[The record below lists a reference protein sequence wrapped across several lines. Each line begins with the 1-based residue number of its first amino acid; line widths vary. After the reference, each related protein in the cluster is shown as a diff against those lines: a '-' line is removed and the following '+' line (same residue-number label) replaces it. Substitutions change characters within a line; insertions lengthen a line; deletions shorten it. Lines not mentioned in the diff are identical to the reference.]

1 LSEFVVDPMA
11 DGTDFLSTSLADA
24 RPYARPHPVRMR
36 LRDKNLIGVLLKKV
50 RAGDRHL
57 VMRDPRFRSVP
68 CSIHLT
74 SPDFGA
80 WAMMPKRFTQEG
92 ENLSPPLRWENL
104 PDGVAEL
111 ALVVQDPD
119 APLPDP
125 VIHLIAYGLDPARD
139 IAVGALNAGAAQA
152 LGKGSFGRI
161 GYAGPRPIRSHGR
174 HRYVFQLFALDK
186 PLGLIGTP
194 DLKTLAAAMDGHVL
208 ARGELTG
215 WYERN

>member
-1 LSEFVVDPMA
+1 LSKFVVDPMA
-11 DGTDFLSTSLADA
+11 DGTDFLSSPLAEA
-24 RPYARPHPVRMR
+24 KPYVRPQPVRTR

-57 VMRDPRFRSVP
+57 VMRDPRFKAAP

-74 SPDFGA
+74 SPDFGD
-80 WAMMPKRFTQEG
+80 WAMMPRRFTQEG
-92 ENLSPPLRWENL
+92 ENLSPPLHWENL
-104 PDGVAEL
+104 PDGVAEM

-119 APLPDP
+119 VPLPDP
-125 VIHLIAYGLDPARD
+125 AIHLIAYGLDPARNV
-139 IAVGALNAGAAQA
+139 AVGTLNAGGGHA
-152 LGKGSFGRI
+152 LGKGSFGRV

-174 HRYVFQLFALDK
+174 HRYVFQLFALDR
-186 PLGLIGTP
+186 PLGLTGTP
-194 DLKTLAAAMDGHVL
+194 DLKALAAAMDGHVV

>member
-1 LSEFVVDPMA
+1 MNDASDFVSPMTTRSR
-11 DGTDFLSTSLADA
+11 GQ
-24 RPYARPHPVRMR
+24 PVRAR
-36 LRDKNLIGVLLKKV
+36 LRDKNLIGVLLKKM

-57 VMRDPRFRSVP
+57 VMRDPRFHAAP
-68 CSIHLT
+68 CSIHLS
-74 SPDFGA
+74 SPEFGD
-80 WAMMPKRFTQEG
+80 WAMMPKRFTKDG

-125 VIHLIAYGLDPARD
+125 VTHLIAFGIDPASP
-139 IAVGALNAGAAQA
+139 IATGALNNGGGLT
-152 LGKGSFGRI
+152 LGKGSFGRV

-174 HRYVFQLFALDK
+174 HRYVFQLFALDTA
-186 PLGLIGTP
+186 LGLSGTP
-194 DLKTLAAAMDGHVL
+194 DLKALAAAMDGHVI

>member
-1 LSEFVVDPMA
+1 MA
-11 DGTDFLSTSLADA
+11 DTSDFTSAVRA
-24 RPYARPHPVRMR
+24 YPRPEPPRSR

-57 VMRDPRFRSVP
+57 IMRDRRFRDAP

-80 WAMMPKRFTQEG
+80 WAMMPRRFTQEG
-92 ENLSPPLRWENL
+92 ENLSPPLCWENL

-119 APLPDP
+119 VPLPEP
-125 VIHLIAYGLDPARD
+125 VTHLIAFGIDPTAC
-139 IAVGALNAGAAQA
+139 IAEGELNAGGPLA
-152 LGKGSFGRI
+152 LGKGGFGRT
-161 GYAGPRPIRSHGR
+161 GYVGPRPIRSHGR
-174 HRYVFQLFALDK
+174 HRYVFQLFALDA
-186 PLGLIGTP
+186 PLGLEGAP
-194 DLKTLAAAMDGHVL
+194 DLKALAIAMEGHVV

>member
-1 LSEFVVDPMA
+1 MA
-11 DGTDFLSTSLADA
+11 DGTDFINTTLAQA
-24 RPYARPHPVRMR
+24 QPAVQAQTRPGPVRTR

-57 VMRDPRFRSVP
+57 LMRDPRFRAAP

-74 SPDFGA
+74 SPEFGA

-92 ENLSPPLRWENL
+92 ENVSPPLRWENL
-104 PDGVAEL
+104 PDGVAEM

-125 VIHLIAYGLDPARD
+125 VVHLITFGLDPARE
-139 IAVGALNAGAAQA
+139 IETGGLNAGGGYP

-186 PLGLIGTP
+186 PLRLQGTP
-194 DLKTLAAAMDGHVL
+194 DLKTLAAAMDGHVI

>member
-1 LSEFVVDPMA
+1 MA
-11 DGTDFLSTSLADA
+11 DSSDFLSTTKAYP
-24 RPYARPHPVRMR
+24 RPQPVRTR

-57 VMRDPRFRSVP
+57 IMRDPRFRGVP
-68 CSIHLT
+68 CSVHLS

-92 ENLSPPLRWENL
+92 DNRSPPLRWENL
-104 PDGVAEL
+104 PEGVVEL

-119 APLPDP
+119 APLPEP
-125 VIHLIAYGLDPARD
+125 VIHLIAFGIDPARD
-139 IAVGALNAGAAQA
+139 IGQGELNADGGHR

-161 GYAGPRPIRSHGR
+161 GYSGPRPIRSHGR
-174 HRYVFQLFALDK
+174 HRYVFQLFALDA
-186 PLGLIGTP
+186 PLALEGNP
-194 DLKTLAAAMDGHVL
+194 DLKALAAAMDGHVV

>member
-1 LSEFVVDPMA
+1 MAPMA
-11 DGTDFLSTSLADA
+11 DASDFSAPITA
-24 RPYARPHPVRMR
+24 RPRPQPVRTR

-57 VMRDPRFRSVP
+57 VMRDPRFHAAP
-68 CSIHLT
+68 FSIHVS

-80 WAMMPKRFTQEG
+80 WAMMPKRFTQDA
-92 ENLSPPLRWENL
+92 ENLSPPLKWENL
-104 PDGVAEL
+104 PEGTVEL

-119 APLPDP
+119 VPLPDP
-125 VIHLIAYGLDPARD
+125 VTHLIVFGIDPATA
-139 IAVGALNAGAAQA
+139 IAEGALNARGAYA

-174 HRYVFQLFALDK
+174 HRYVFQLFALDTA
-186 PLGLIGTP
+186 LGLTGTP

>member
-1 LSEFVVDPMA
+1 MA
-11 DGTDFLSTSLADA
+11 DASDFVPPVASKSAYV
-24 RPYARPHPVRMR
+24 RSHPVRTR

-57 VMRDPRFRSVP
+57 VMRDPRFRDAP

-80 WAMMPKRFTQEG
+80 WAMMPRRFTQEG
-92 ENLSPPLRWENL
+92 ENLSPPLSWENL

-111 ALVVQDPD
+111 VLVVQDPD
-119 APLPDP
+119 VPLPDP
-125 VIHLIAYGLDPARD
+125 VVHLIAYGIDPAQT
-139 IAVGALNAGAAQA
+139 IATGDLNAGTAIA
-152 LGKGSFGRI
+152 LGKGGFGRI

-174 HRYVFQLFALDK
+174 HRYVFQLFALDA
-186 PLGLIGTP
+186 PSGLSGTP
-194 DLKTLAAAMDGHVL
+194 DLKALTAAMAGHVL

>member
-1 LSEFVVDPMA
+1 MA
-11 DGTDFLSTSLADA
+11 DGTDFINASLAQSQPYP
-24 RPYARPHPVRMR
+24 RPQPVRIR

-57 VMRDPRFRSVP
+57 VMRDPRFRAAP
-68 CSIHLT
+68 CSIFLS

-80 WAMMPKRFTQEG
+80 WAMMPKRFTQDG
-92 ENLSPPLRWENL
+92 EDRSPPLKWENL
-104 PDGVAEL
+104 PEGVIEL

-119 APLPDP
+119 VPLPDP
-125 VIHLIAYGLDPARD
+125 VTHLITYGLDPKTP
-139 IAVGALNAGAAQA
+139 IGEGELNAGGGHA
-152 LGKGSFGRI
+152 LGKGSFGRV
-161 GYAGPRPIRSHGR
+161 GYTGPRPIRSHGR
-174 HRYVFQLFALDK
+174 HRYVFQLFALDRA
-186 PLGLIGTP
+186 LELSGAP

>member
-1 LSEFVVDPMA
+1 MA
-11 DGTDFLSTSLADA
+11 DTSNFATA
-24 RPYARPHPVRMR
+24 TATYVRPQPVRAR

-57 VMRDPRFRSVP
+57 AMRDPRVRDAP
-68 CSIHLT
+68 CSIHLS
-74 SPDFGA
+74 SPEFGD

-125 VIHLIAYGLDPARD
+125 VTHLIAYGIDPEGD
-139 IAVGALNAGAAQA
+139 IEPGGLNRGGLYA

-174 HRYVFQLFALDK
+174 HRYVFQLFALDAA
-186 PLGLIGTP
+186 LGLDGTP
-194 DLKTLAAAMDGHVL
+194 DLKTLMAAMDGHVL

>member
-1 LSEFVVDPMA
+1 
-11 DGTDFLSTSLADA
+11 
-24 RPYARPHPVRMR
+24 VRTR
-36 LRDKNLIGVLLKKV
+36 LRDKNLIGVLLKKI

-57 VMRDPRFRSVP
+57 VMRDPRFRGAP

-80 WAMMPKRFTQEG
+80 WAMMPRRFTQEG

-111 ALVVQDPD
+111 ILVVQDPD
-119 APLPDP
+119 VPLPEP
-125 VIHLIAYGLDPARD
+125 AVHLLAFAIDPARSV
-139 IAVGALNAGAAQA
+139 ATGELNAGGAAS
-152 LGKGSFGRI
+152 LGKGSFGRV
-161 GYAGPRPIRSHGR
+161 GYSGPRPIRSHGR
-174 HRYVFQLFALDK
+174 HRYVFQLFALDA
-186 PLGLIGTP
+186 PSGLSGTP
-194 DLKTLAAAMDGHVL
+194 DLKALTAAMAGHVV

>member
-1 LSEFVVDPMA
+1 MNDAS
-11 DGTDFLSTSLADA
+11 DFISPTAT
-24 RPYARPHPVRMR
+24 RPRGRAAPAR

-57 VMRDPRFRSVP
+57 VMRDPRFRDAP
-68 CSIHLT
+68 CSIHLS
-74 SPDFGA
+74 SPEFGD
-80 WAMMPKRFTQEG
+80 WAMMPRRFTQEG

-104 PDGVAEL
+104 PDGVVEL

-125 VIHLIAYGLDPARD
+125 VTHLIAFG
-139 IAVGALNAGAAQA
+139 IAPSLAIATGDLNAGGVPA
-152 LGKGSFGRI
+152 LGKGSFGRV
-161 GYAGPRPIRSHGR
+161 GYTGPRPIRSHGR
-174 HRYVFQLFALDK
+174 HRYVFQLFALDA
-186 PLGLIGTP
+186 PLGLSGTP
-194 DLKTLAAAMDGHVL
+194 DLKALAAAMDGHVI

>member
-1 LSEFVVDPMA
+1 MA
-11 DGTDFLSTSLADA
+11 DGTDFINAALAQPQ
-24 RPYARPHPVRMR
+24 PYARPKPVRTR

-57 VMRDPRFRSVP
+57 VMRDPRFRGAP
-68 CSIHLT
+68 CSVFMS

-80 WAMMPKRFTQEG
+80 WAMMPKRFTQDG
-92 ENLSPPLRWENL
+92 ENQSPPLKWENL
-104 PDGVAEL
+104 PDGVVEL

-119 APLPDP
+119 VPLPDP
-125 VIHLIAYGLDPARD
+125 VTHLIAFGLDPKVA
-139 IAVGALNAGAAQA
+139 IGEGELNPGGTHSM
-152 LGKGSFGRI
+152 GKGSFGRI

-186 PLGLIGTP
+186 ALGLSGTP
-194 DLKTLAAAMDGHVL
+194 DLKTLAAAMEGHVL

>member
-1 LSEFVVDPMA
+1 MAFMA
-11 DGTDFLSTSLADA
+11 DASDFTAPIIA
-24 RPYARPHPVRMR
+24 RPRPQPVRTR

-57 VMRDPRFRSVP
+57 IMRDPRFHEAP
-68 CSIHLT
+68 FSIHLT

-80 WAMMPKRFTQEG
+80 WAMMPKRFTQDG
-92 ENLSPPLRWENL
+92 ENRSPPLKWENL

-119 APLPDP
+119 VPLPDP
-125 VIHLIAYGLDPARD
+125 VTHLIAFGLDPA
-139 IAVGALNAGAAQA
+139 GAIGEGELNAGGGHL
-152 LGKGSFGRI
+152 LGKGAFGRV
-161 GYAGPRPIRSHGR
+161 GYTGPRPIRSHGR
-174 HRYVFQLFALDK
+174 HRYVFQLFALDAA
-186 PLGLIGTP
+186 LGLPGTP